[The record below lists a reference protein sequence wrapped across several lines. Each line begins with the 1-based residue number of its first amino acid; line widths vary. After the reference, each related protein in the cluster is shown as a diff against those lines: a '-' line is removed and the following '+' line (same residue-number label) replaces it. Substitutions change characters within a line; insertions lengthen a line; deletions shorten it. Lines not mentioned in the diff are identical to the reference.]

1 MAKTA
6 GPTRQQIETDIRK
19 KQFAPI
25 YLLMGEESFY
35 IDRIAD
41 MILKNAL
48 TEEEK
53 DFNLTTYYGADATMA
68 DVVLAC
74 RRYPMMAERQVV
86 FLNEAQAAK
95 TGQQLK
101 WDQLQQYALKPTPT
115 TVLVVCH
122 KGGSL
127 KAAALTK
134 AIVQSGGVVFES
146 AALREFNIDRA
157 VSEYAGTVGCKLDP
171 RAQAMLI
178 DHIGFDLALLAK
190 EIDKLRMTLPV
201 GAVITPESVAEN
213 VGISK
218 EYNNFELIA
227 AISKRDKVKT
237 FKIINYFRSNPKKNP
252 TAPITSLIF
261 NLFANVLIAYYAR
274 TTDERAL
281 MEALRMKTPYRT
293 EIAAVGN
300 VDKQQHGQ
308 LALLFVDLYEG
319 LAAAC
324 GDIPVDVAYL
334 VAVLIFAHFRE
345 CHTASFERGVV
356 FSGEYVLR
364 QTACL
369 DFNLPDFS

>member
-86 FLNEAQAAK
+86 FLKEAQAAK
-95 TGQQLK
+95 TGHQLK

-178 DHIGFDLALLAK
+178 DHIG
-190 EIDKLRMTLPV
+190 
-201 GAVITPESVAEN
+201 AVITPESVAEN

-252 TAPITSLIF
+252 TTPITSLIF

-281 MEALRMKTPYRT
+281 MEALRMKTPYQLRDVRAAMRCYNAT
-293 EIAAVGN
+293 QALRIIACIREFDARSKGIGSN
-300 VDKQQHGQ
+300 RNEYDLLEE
-308 LALLFVDLYEG
+308 LATK
-319 LAAAC
+319 
-324 GDIPVDVAYL
+324 
-334 VAVLIFAHFRE
+334 IF
-345 CHTASFERGVV
+345 CV
-356 FSGEYVLR
+356 
-364 QTACL
+364 
-369 DFNLPDFS
+369 

>member
-1 MAKTA
+1 M
-6 GPTRQQIETDIRK
+6 GPTSAVRIE
-19 KQFAPI
+19 A
-25 YLLMGEESFY
+25 
-35 IDRIAD
+35 
-41 MILKNAL
+41 
-48 TEEEK
+48 
-53 DFNLTTYYGADATMA
+53 
-68 DVVLAC
+68 
-74 RRYPMMAERQVV
+74 
-86 FLNEAQAAK
+86 
-95 TGQQLK
+95 
-101 WDQLQQYALKPTPT
+101 TPT

-237 FKIINYFRSNPKKNP
+237 FKSSTISGRTPRKSDHAHYLTHFQPVCQR
-252 TAPITSLIF
+252 
-261 NLFANVLIAYYAR
+261 AYRLLAR
-274 TTDERAL
+274 TTDER
-281 MEALRMKTPYRT
+281 R
-293 EIAAVGN
+293 
-300 VDKQQHGQ
+300 
-308 LALLFVDLYEG
+308 
-319 LAAAC
+319 
-324 GDIPVDVAYL
+324 
-334 VAVLIFAHFRE
+334 
-345 CHTASFERGVV
+345 
-356 FSGEYVLR
+356 
-364 QTACL
+364 
-369 DFNLPDFS
+369 

>member
-1 MAKTA
+1 MKKTFIIIGVIFAVCISFVIGLLVGQYNKAKTDLLIRKA
-6 GPTRQQIETDIRK
+6 EGTTFYAKIDSIRENNGTIHISATGLDVNNINWRGKYNFSIKESTDIVWR
-19 KQFAPI
+19 
-25 YLLMGEESFY
+25 
-35 IDRIAD
+35 
-41 MILKNAL
+41 
-48 TEEEK
+48 
-53 DFNLTTYYGADATMA
+53 
-68 DVVLAC
+68 
-74 RRYPMMAERQVV
+74 
-86 FLNEAQAAK
+86 
-95 TGQQLK
+95 
-101 WDQLQQYALKPTPT
+101 
-115 TVLVVCH
+115 VCH

-237 FKIINYFRSNPKKNP
+237 FKIINHFRSNPKKNP
-252 TAPITSLIF
+252 TAPIASLIF

-281 MEALRMKTPYRT
+281 MEALRMKTPYQLRDVRAAMRYYNAT
-293 EIAAVGN
+293 QALRIIACIREFDARSKGIGSN
-300 VDKQQHGQ
+300 RNEYDLLEE
-308 LALLFVDLYEG
+308 LATK
-319 LAAAC
+319 
-324 GDIPVDVAYL
+324 
-334 VAVLIFAHFRE
+334 IF
-345 CHTASFERGVV
+345 CV
-356 FSGEYVLR
+356 
-364 QTACL
+364 
-369 DFNLPDFS
+369 

>member
-41 MILKNAL
+41 THPKNAL

-86 FLNEAQAAK
+86 FLKEAQAAK
-95 TGQQLK
+95 TGHQLK

-171 RAQAMLI
+171 APRRCSSTTSAS
-178 DHIGFDLALLAK
+178 
-190 EIDKLRMTLPV
+190 TSPC
-201 GAVITPESVAEN
+201 S
-213 VGISK
+213 
-218 EYNNFELIA
+218 
-227 AISKRDKVKT
+227 
-237 FKIINYFRSNPKKNP
+237 PKKSTN
-252 TAPITSLIF
+252 
-261 NLFANVLIAYYAR
+261 
-274 TTDERAL
+274 
-281 MEALRMKTPYRT
+281 
-293 EIAAVGN
+293 
-300 VDKQQHGQ
+300 
-308 LALLFVDLYEG
+308 
-319 LAAAC
+319 C
-324 GDIPVDVAYL
+324 G
-334 VAVLIFAHFRE
+334 
-345 CHTASFERGVV
+345 
-356 FSGEYVLR
+356 
-364 QTACL
+364 
-369 DFNLPDFS
+369 

>member
-1 MAKTA
+1 
-6 GPTRQQIETDIRK
+6 
-19 KQFAPI
+19 
-25 YLLMGEESFY
+25 
-35 IDRIAD
+35 
-41 MILKNAL
+41 
-48 TEEEK
+48 
-53 DFNLTTYYGADATMA
+53 
-68 DVVLAC
+68 
-74 RRYPMMAERQVV
+74 MMAERQVV
-86 FLNEAQAAK
+86 FLKEAQAAK
-95 TGQQLK
+95 TGHQLK

-252 TAPITSLIF
+252 AAPITSLIF

-281 MEALRMKTPYRT
+281 MEALRMKTPYQLRDVRAAMRCYNAT
-293 EIAAVGN
+293 QALRIIACIREFDARSKGIGSN
-300 VDKQQHGQ
+300 RNEYDLLEE
-308 LALLFVDLYEG
+308 LATK
-319 LAAAC
+319 
-324 GDIPVDVAYL
+324 
-334 VAVLIFAHFRE
+334 IF
-345 CHTASFERGVV
+345 CV
-356 FSGEYVLR
+356 
-364 QTACL
+364 
-369 DFNLPDFS
+369 

>member
-1 MAKTA
+1 M
-6 GPTRQQIETDIRK
+6 
-19 KQFAPI
+19 
-25 YLLMGEESFY
+25 
-35 IDRIAD
+35 
-41 MILKNAL
+41 
-48 TEEEK
+48 
-53 DFNLTTYYGADATMA
+53 
-68 DVVLAC
+68 LAC

-86 FLNEAQAAK
+86 FLKEAQAAK
-95 TGQQLK
+95 TGHQLK

-157 VSEYAGTVGCKLDP
+157 VSEYAGTVGC
-171 RAQAMLI
+171 
-178 DHIGFDLALLAK
+178 
-190 EIDKLRMTLPV
+190 
-201 GAVITPESVAEN
+201 
-213 VGISK
+213 ISK

-281 MEALRMKTPYRT
+281 MEALRMKTPYQLRDVRAAMRCYNAT
-293 EIAAVGN
+293 QALRIIACIREFDARSKGIGSN
-300 VDKQQHGQ
+300 RNEYDLLEE
-308 LALLFVDLYEG
+308 LATK
-319 LAAAC
+319 
-324 GDIPVDVAYL
+324 
-334 VAVLIFAHFRE
+334 IF
-345 CHTASFERGVV
+345 CV
-356 FSGEYVLR
+356 
-364 QTACL
+364 
-369 DFNLPDFS
+369 

>member
-86 FLNEAQAAK
+86 FLKEAQAAK
-95 TGQQLK
+95 TGHQLK

-157 VSEYAGTVGCKLDP
+157 VSEYAGTVGCK
-171 RAQAMLI
+171 
-178 DHIGFDLALLAK
+178 LALLAK

-281 MEALRMKTPYRT
+281 MEALRMKTPYQLRDVRAAMRCYNAT
-293 EIAAVGN
+293 QALRIIACIREFDARSKGIGSN
-300 VDKQQHGQ
+300 RNEYDLLEE
-308 LALLFVDLYEG
+308 LATK
-319 LAAAC
+319 
-324 GDIPVDVAYL
+324 
-334 VAVLIFAHFRE
+334 IF
-345 CHTASFERGVV
+345 CV
-356 FSGEYVLR
+356 
-364 QTACL
+364 
-369 DFNLPDFS
+369 

>member
-86 FLNEAQAAK
+86 FLKEAQAAK
-95 TGQQLK
+95 TGHQLK
-101 WDQLQQYALKPTPT
+101 WDQLQQYALKPTPS

-252 TAPITSLIF
+252 TAPIASLIF

-281 MEALRMKTPYRT
+281 MEALRMKTPYQLRDVRAAMRCYNAT
-293 EIAAVGN
+293 QALRIIACIREFDARSKGIGSN
-300 VDKQQHGQ
+300 RNEYDLLEE
-308 LALLFVDLYEG
+308 LATK
-319 LAAAC
+319 
-324 GDIPVDVAYL
+324 
-334 VAVLIFAHFRE
+334 IF
-345 CHTASFERGVV
+345 CV
-356 FSGEYVLR
+356 
-364 QTACL
+364 
-369 DFNLPDFS
+369 